1 MKSSLVKEHGNTPLL
16 RVIHHVD
23 TFEVLF
29 EVMSLV
35 CVSEIDGILVLL
47 CHGQVL
53 VFFCKV
59 MVMKHTPF
67 TLQETTIGAL
77 GHIMYS

>member
-1 MKSSLVKEHGNTPLL
+1 MGIPPLL
-16 RVIHHVD
+16 RVIHYVY

-35 CVSEIDGILVLL
+35 CISEVDGILVLL

-59 MVMKHTPF
+59 IEIKHTPF
-67 TLQETTIGAL
+67 PLQEMTIGTL